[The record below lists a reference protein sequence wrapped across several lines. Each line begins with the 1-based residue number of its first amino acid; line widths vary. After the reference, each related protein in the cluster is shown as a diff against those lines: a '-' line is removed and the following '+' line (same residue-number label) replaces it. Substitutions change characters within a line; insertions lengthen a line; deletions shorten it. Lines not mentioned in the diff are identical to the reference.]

1 VVAYSDF
8 SPHPDFSIETLG
20 PSYIESPLV
29 AYRDQQGRAVPFV
42 QDTDRILVSHHLA
55 EVRRTIEHHGTLPSM
70 ELAGPRR
77 HIFFEPSITTI
88 GILTCGG
95 LCPGLNNVIRSIVMA
110 ATHHYKISRIYGF
123 QYGFS
128 GLVDDDLRMRLTP
141 DIVSEI
147 HLRGGSI
154 LASSR
159 GQQNPGRMVDQLENL
174 GINILFVIGGDG
186 SMRGALSLIAEIKRR
201 GLKISIVGIPK
212 TIDNDLRYI
221 DLSFGYTS
229 AYSKAVEA
237 IECAHREAQGA
248 ANGIGLVKLMGRHS
262 GFITCAATLAA
273 GCVNY
278 SLIPEVP
285 FKLEGE
291 RGLLQTLKKRLLTR
305 NHAVIVVAEGAG
317 QELVEGPDGAHTG
330 DTDASGNRKLLDIGT
345 YLANQIKDYFKSEKT
360 EINLKYID
368 PSYIIRS
375 VPACPAD
382 AIFCAN
388 LGLNAVHAAMSG
400 KTSLLIGQWQN
411 RLVHIP
417 IYQAIAER
425 NCVDTTGALW
435 LSVLEST
442 GQPLAFQ

>member
-1 VVAYSDF
+1 MVA
-8 SPHPDFSIETLG
+8 HPDFSIETLG
-20 PSYIESPLV
+20 RCHIPSPLI
-29 AYRDQQGRAVPFV
+29 AFRDQQGRAVPFV
-42 QDTDRILVSHHLA
+42 QDSDRILVSHHLS
-55 EVRRTIEHHGTLPSM
+55 EVRRTIEQHGTIPSM

-77 HIFFEPSITTI
+77 DIFFEPSITTI
-88 GILTCGG
+88 GVLTCGG

-110 ATHHYKISRIYGF
+110 ATHHYKVHRIYGF

-128 GLVDDDLRMRLTP
+128 GLVDDDLRVRLAP
-141 DIVSEI
+141 DLVSEI

-159 GQQNPGRMVDQLENL
+159 GQQDPALMVDHLENL
-174 GINILFVIGGDG
+174 GVNILFIIGGDG
-186 SMRGALSLIAEIKRR
+186 SMRGALALIAEIKRR
-201 GLKISIVGIPK
+201 GLKIAVIGIPK

-221 DLSFGYTS
+221 DVSFGYTS
-229 AYSKAVEA
+229 AYSEAVKA

-273 GCVNY
+273 GSVNY
-278 SLIPEVP
+278 ALIPENS

-291 RGLLQTLKKRLLTR
+291 RGFLATLKRRLAHR

-317 QELVEGPDGAHTG
+317 QDLFESNHGE
-330 DTDASGNRKLLDIGT
+330 TDASGNQRLHDIGT
-345 YLANQIKDYFKSEKT
+345 FLSKKIKDYFKAEKI

-375 VPACPAD
+375 IPACPAD
-382 AIFCAN
+382 AVFCAN
-388 LGLNAVHAAMSG
+388 LGLNAVHAGMSG
-400 KTSLLIGQWQN
+400 KTGLLIGQWHN

-417 IYQAIAER
+417 IFQAIAER
-425 NCVDTTGALW
+425 NCVDTTGPLW

-442 GQPLAFQ
+442 GQPLSFDSD

>member
-1 VVAYSDF
+1 MVA
-8 SPHPDFSIETLG
+8 HPDFSIETLG
-20 PSYIESPLV
+20 PCLVESPLV
-29 AYRDQQGRAVPFV
+29 AFRDQQGRAVPFV
-42 QDTDRILVSHHLA
+42 HDSDRILVSHHLS
-55 EVRRTIEHHGTLPSM
+55 EVRRTIEQHGVLPSM

-77 HIFFEPSITTI
+77 DIFFEPSVTTI
-88 GILTCGG
+88 GVLTCGG

-110 ATHHYKISRIYGF
+110 ATHHYKVRRIYGF
-123 QYGFS
+123 RYGFA
-128 GLVDDDLRMRLTP
+128 GLADDDHRVRLTP
-141 DIVSEI
+141 DVVSEI

-159 GQQNPGRMVDQLENL
+159 GEQDPALMVDQLEGL
-174 GINILFVIGGDG
+174 GVSILFVIGGDG
-186 SMRGALSLIAEIKRR
+186 SMRGALALIAEIKRR
-201 GLKISIVGIPK
+201 GLKIAVVGIPK

-221 DLSFGYTS
+221 DLSFGFTS

-248 ANGIGLVKLMGRHS
+248 SNGIGLVKLMGRHS

-278 SLIPEVP
+278 ALIPEVP
-285 FKLEGE
+285 FQLEGE
-291 RGLLQTLKKRLLTR
+291 RGLLATLKRRLAHR

-317 QELVEGPDGAHTG
+317 QEHFEADNNE
-330 DTDASGNRKLLDIGT
+330 TDASGNRKLNDIGT
-345 YLANQIKDYFKSEKT
+345 FLSHRIRDYLKAEGI

-382 AIFCAN
+382 AVFCTN
-388 LGLNAVHAAMSG
+388 LGLNAVHAGMSG
-400 KTSLLIGQWQN
+400 KTGLLIGQWQN

-417 IYQAIAER
+417 IVQAISER
-425 NCVDTTGALW
+425 NCVDTTGQLW